1 MSSASSNSSTSRSR
15 FFAASIEQHALL
27 DAVGGLGGGR
37 HRDLDRVTQQFAG
50 ERADIGR
57 HRRREEQV
65 LPLPGQFPDDAAD
78 RLDEAE
84 VEHLVDFVEHQK
96 FDRVE
101 MRDAGVEMVE
111 QPAGRRDK
119 HVEAGLKR
127 ANLSAMRH
135 AAEHD
140 RDLQTKPVRQVAEA
154 LGDLAREF
162 AGRAQHEH
170 AGAASRRGTPVGHD
184 LIKDRQCEG
193 RSLARACLGDA
204 DQVATLH
211 QGRDGL
217 DLNWGRP
224 REAKL
229 GQRCIEGRGEAEPVK
244 IIQDEVFQ
252 NTAATR
258 ETRLWRR
265 GVRERPAC
273 PDVE

>member
-1 MSSASSNSSTSRSR
+1 M
-15 FFAASIEQHALL
+15 L

-37 HRDLDRVTQQFAG
+37 HRDLDRVPQQFAG
-50 ERADIGR
+50 ERANIGR

-65 LPLPGQFPDDAAD
+65 LPLPGQFPDDAAN

-101 MRDAGVEMVE
+101 TGDAGVEMIE
-111 QPAGRRDK
+111 QTAGRRDK

-140 RDLQTKPVRQVAEA
+140 GDLQPKPVRQVAEA

-162 AGRAQHEH
+162 ARRAQDEH
-170 AGAASRRGTPVGHD
+170 ARAASRRRAPVGHD
-184 LIKDRQCEG
+184 PVEDRQCEG
-193 RSLARACLGDA
+193 RRLAGACLSDA
-204 DQVATLH
+204 DEVAALH

-217 DLNWGRP
+217 DLNGGWTRIA
-224 REAKL
+224 EF
-229 GQRCIEGRGEAEPVK
+229 GQRGIEGRGKAEPVK
-244 IIQDEVFQ
+244 IIQVKVFQ
-252 NTAATR
+252 
-258 ETRLWRR
+258 
-265 GVRERPAC
+265 
-273 PDVE
+273 